1 MNFHQDCL
9 SYILVIIDLRNMN
22 RKGWIWSSALN
33 NNYHSLHLRM
43 GNTCYVSRRM
53 TWSIPFLQTYVGAE
67 HPTRPSRDPT
77 DTIFWKRRRIK
88 IFLEQ
93 VKLVLP
99 LSRPGCW
106 RPWSKDKRLGEWRSQ
121 TPCKLLAPEHQ
132 IGMICLLFINL
143 IWWRDMV
150 LRWQTELLSNLNNKL
165 IVDVVPR
172 QFIHCIEPGIT
183 ELLDKSISNKFMS
196 FLILGSL
203 DILTDGLLITTCYVP
218 FKLDETSSGHRS

>member
-9 SYILVIIDLRNMN
+9 GYILVIIDLRNMN
-22 RKGWIWSSALN
+22 RKGWIWLPALN
-33 NNYHSLHLRM
+33 NNYHSQHLRM

-132 IGMICLLFINL
+132 IGMIYEQIWYCDDKQNCSQTWITNWSLMSSHGNLFIALNL
-143 IWWRDMV
+143 GLQSCLTKVYQI
-150 LRWQTELLSNLNNKL
+150 NLCL
-165 IVDVVPR
+165 
-172 QFIHCIEPGIT
+172 FWSWEA
-183 ELLDKSISNKFMS
+183 L
-196 FLILGSL
+196 
-203 DILTDGLLITTCYVP
+203 
-218 FKLDETSSGHRS
+218 TSSQTGC